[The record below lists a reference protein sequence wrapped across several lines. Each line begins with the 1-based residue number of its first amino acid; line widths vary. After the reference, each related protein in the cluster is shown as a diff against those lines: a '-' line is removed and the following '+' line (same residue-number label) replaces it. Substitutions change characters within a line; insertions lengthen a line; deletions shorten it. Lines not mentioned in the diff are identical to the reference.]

1 MSIAVECEMCAT
13 SYKVADKF
21 AGKKFKCKE
30 CGETCQVPGGVTA
43 SKTRKPP
50 AKRKPIVQ
58 EEDDYGDYD
67 TADEDSDEDEEV
79 YEAPRRRRSVV
90 TTKTKAKAK
99 PKKKRSSGGGISWD
113 GSIPPFTSPV
123 MCLGVPTAL
132 ALLSFVV
139 TLISTDLGIKYSV
152 LMTVVGVVVIC
163 VANIRAIIVAF
174 SEDVMCGLAYLFLP
188 FYSLYHLITRW
199 DEHKDPFMMAI
210 TGLLIMFFPML
221 SGALAA
227 GIMGKA

>member
-1 MSIAVECEMCAT
+1 MSIAVECEVCAT

-30 CGETCQVPGGVTA
+30 CGETCQVPGGTSV
-43 SKTRKPP
+43 SKTQKPP
-50 AKRKPIVQ
+50 VKRKPVVQ

-67 TADEDSDEDEEV
+67 TADEDSEDEEES
-79 YEAPRRRRSVV
+79 YEAPRKRRTVA
-90 TTKTKAKAK
+90 KTKSKAK

-123 MCLGVPTAL
+123 MCLGVPAAL

-139 TLISTDLGIKYSV
+139 TLISTDLGIKCSL
-152 LMTVVGVVVIC
+152 LMTVVGFVVIF
-163 VANIRAIIVAF
+163 VANIRGIIVAF
-174 SEDVMCGLAYLFLP
+174 REDVMCGLAYLFLP

-210 TGLLIMFFPML
+210 TGLFIMFFPML
-221 SGALAA
+221 SGARAA